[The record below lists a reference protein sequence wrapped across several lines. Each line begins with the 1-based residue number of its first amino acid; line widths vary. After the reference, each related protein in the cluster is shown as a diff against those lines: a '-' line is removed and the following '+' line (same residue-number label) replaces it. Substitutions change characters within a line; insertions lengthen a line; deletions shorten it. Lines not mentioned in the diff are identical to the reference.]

1 MPVLTLDCR
10 QGNDRRIRATL
21 RAELTAVVARI
32 TGCPPEAVTVVI
44 RDCEPGYQRGS
55 AAGQARLPDEM
66 PSWSNSAAARPR

>member
-32 TGCPPEAVTVVI
+32 IGCPPEAVTVVI
-44 RDCEPGYQRGS
+44 RDCEPGYRRVP
-55 AAGQARLPDEM
+55 AASHTPLPDGM